1 MRKPSRRKPK
11 TLLGTIG
18 ALLMAL
24 LFYLVQAKNGNAEPA
39 KKHAGKVA
47 SPSAVTEQLA
57 SPAPSRPPQAKTVE
71 KVEATSSSSTKGAPK
86 TTTSDSSQVRSDHRR
101 SRWHNSNLQR
111 HWEKHRAEFPEYHS
125 AEEYGEGTILFV
137 DDPPEGTLRK
147 TTAEGD
153 QMFYHPPSNRFAV
166 VTADGTIKTCFKPD
180 QGIRYW
186 NRQ

>member
-11 TLLGTIG
+11 TLLGIIG

-24 LFYLVQAKNGNAEPA
+24 LFYLVQGKTGNAESA
-39 KKHAGKVA
+39 KKNSGK
-47 SPSAVTEQLA
+47 SSSAVSSSVTA
-57 SPAPSRPPQAKTVE
+57 PAPSASQT
-71 KVEATSSSSTKGAPK
+71 
-86 TTTSDSSQVRSDHRR
+86 QVRSDHRR

-125 AEEYGEGTILFV
+125 AEEYGEGTVDFV
-137 DDPPEGTLRK
+137 DNPPEGTLRK

-166 VTADGTIKTCFKPD
+166 VTADGNIKTCFKPD
-180 QGIRYW
+180 QGMRYW

>member
-1 MRKPSRRKPK
+1 M
-11 TLLGTIG
+11 
-18 ALLMAL
+18 
-24 LFYLVQAKNGNAEPA
+24 
-39 KKHAGKVA
+39 
-47 SPSAVTEQLA
+47 
-57 SPAPSRPPQAKTVE
+57 
-71 KVEATSSSSTKGAPK
+71 
-86 TTTSDSSQVRSDHRR
+86 RSDHRR

-137 DDPPEGTLRK
+137 DNPPEGTLRK

>member
-11 TLLGTIG
+11 TLLGIIG

-24 LFYLVQAKNGNAEPA
+24 LFYLVQGKTGNAESA
-39 KKHAGKVA
+39 KKNSGK
-47 SPSAVTEQLA
+47 SSSAVSSSVTA
-57 SPAPSRPPQAKTVE
+57 PAPSASQT
-71 KVEATSSSSTKGAPK
+71 
-86 TTTSDSSQVRSDHRR
+86 QVRSDHRR

-111 HWEKHRAEFPEYHS
+111 HWAKHRAEFPEYHS
-125 AEEYGEGTILFV
+125 AEEYGEGTVDFV
-137 DDPPEGTLRK
+137 DNPPEGTLRK

-166 VTADGTIKTCFKPD
+166 VTADGNIKTCFKPD
-180 QGIRYW
+180 QGMRYW

>member
-11 TLLGTIG
+11 TLLGIIG

-24 LFYLVQAKNGNAEPA
+24 LFYLVQGKTGNAESA
-39 KKHAGKVA
+39 KKNSGKSSSAVSSSVTAPAPAA
-47 SPSAVTEQLA
+47 STEASNPSASKGKSAPA
-57 SPAPSRPPQAKTVE
+57 SSASQT
-71 KVEATSSSSTKGAPK
+71 
-86 TTTSDSSQVRSDHRR
+86 QVRSDHRR
-101 SRWHNSNLQR
+101 SRWHQSNLQR

-125 AEEYGEGTILFV
+125 AEEYGEGTVDFV
-137 DDPPEGTLRK
+137 DNPPEGTLRK

-166 VTADGTIKTCFKPD
+166 VTADGNIKTCFKPD
-180 QGIRYW
+180 QGMRYW

>member
-39 KKHAGKVA
+39 KKHAEKA
-47 SPSAVTEQLA
+47 SAPSAVTEKLA
-57 SPAPSRPPQAKTVE
+57 SPASPRPPQAQTVE
-71 KVEATSSSSTKGAPK
+71 ETEATSSASAKVSPK
-86 TTTSDSSQVRSDHRR
+86 KATSEPSQVQSDHRR

-125 AEEYGEGTILFV
+125 AEEYGEGTIDFV
-137 DDPPEGTLRK
+137 DNPPEGTLRK

-153 QMFYHPPSNRFAV
+153 QMYYHPPSNRFAV
-166 VTADGTIKTCFKPD
+166 VTADGTVKTCFKLD